1 MYWEFLYYM
10 ENVEGCEKKNF
21 SWNINIKDK
30 ISIY

>member
-10 ENVEGCEKKNF
+10 ENFKGCEKKFLVENK
-21 SWNINIKDK
+21 IKDK

>member
-10 ENVEGCEKKNF
+10 ENVEGCEKKNLIE
-21 SWNINIKDK
+21 NKIKDK